1 MEESQLGSGKQW
13 LQKLLDLMGLAAS
26 VTTEGFEKIDSGSGS
41 NWLNI
46 EGKNLTSEQKEQ
58 LIGNRGQGIDSIQY
72 LANTILNLNVES
84 ETQNSYTI
92 ELDGYRV
99 KRIKELNQL
108 TKSAIEQVRET
119 AQEVEIPGL
128 SSAERK
134 QVHSS
139 LEDIPDLTSE
149 SRGHEPDRRLVLKLQ

>member
-1 MEESQLGSGKQW
+1 MVESQLSSGKQW
-13 LQKLLDLMGLAAS
+13 LQKLLDLMGLNAG
-26 VTTEGFEKIDSGSGS
+26 VTTEGFEKIESSTDTH
-41 NWLNI
+41 WLNI
-46 EGKNLTSEQKEQ
+46 EGEYLTVEQKEL
-58 LIGNRGQGIDSIQY
+58 LIGNKGQEIDSIQY
-72 LANTILNLNVES
+72 LANTILNLNIES

-119 AQEVEIPGL
+119 AQELEIPGL
-128 SSAERK
+128 SAAERK
-134 QVHSS
+134 QVHSL